1 MRVFTARQSR
11 LSWLSLT
18 VLAAF
23 FMCIGLIHGHPS
35 SGSNLRQ
42 LSYRG
47 AGDSKLKPPKGPK
60 PPKGGDGPS
69 VPPPTSGPS
78 KGKKVGFKKN
88 VDRLPKFELPKEPL
102 VAYRGETRD
111 PTVIEAAKGF
121 FPRDPERALT
131 AEETEAG
138 SGIYSHVA
146 EKIVKD
152 YTKYVSTSMDPG
164 AASDFGKSTGY
175 VYVVAPDPKMINV
188 PETLGEFMPA
198 QFAKENELIAVG
210 QIPFEQVR
218 GWIKK
223 STTIRAGDWLALR
236 EHGHKLSGGPLSDD
250 LKKKIGNI
258 ADAYTPN
265 KKYDAAKYDKTR
277 ASGGRPELAGFP
289 KDSPAWKK
297 EPWKQY
303 QNKKVSESLTEFL
316 NEVVCDKVEACVEA
330 QLASKP
336 GEAGVPNPYLDVD
349 PPCKETD
356 LKKRQE
362 EEACRQLT
370 EEDET
375 ETDDQVPEEDE
386 TETDGQVP
394 EEGTEPSEGTEPEA
408 PGNAEEG
415 LGAEEKLD
423 LARKT
428 SEEVFE
434 DLFTSR
440 KLSEKAAEW
449 GLKVQDARTRVLG
462 YKPLTEASPHFSL
475 SKAGLALEGAGLVAW
490 GAGMVQAFTSNST
503 GWERA
508 AAVTALVPFVGCGF
522 NAIAESQTKE
532 GIDVIDQ
539 MMCITADILL
549 FTPLAPFAFVVQV
562 FRVINGLFKTK
573 SVPKAEEVQET
584 RDKAWSKILDDKVY
598 TYYYSDDSLSR
609 NRKFRDK
616 LNGTLWADSMAIVSD
631 AADLIAAANATMQAS
646 AQSPNVNMDQI
657 NAVVLNV
664 TDQIK
669 AQIPSK
675 VAVRQRE
682 FLLQLPQLIKQGTD
696 LSVHKMA
703 DQFNNE
709 TITHLTSN
717 AMVNQY
723 TPTVFVPPGDPAGP
737 DLKEGVRGELGAIAA
752 HLEKTPLPLPKLFD
766 VAYVLGQ
773 SKGMQDI
780 DPLTLNPSEFIKSR
794 APEMSPDDV
803 DSYALF
809 HALQISML
817 LRGSV
822 SEDKLSKLWPTDD
835 KKTVQE
841 LQLLL
846 ALKFGRVFDSQKM
859 AAAAQLAGQHPT
871 PQEEKFMTHPSIPPL
886 KIAPESMAYI
896 GLILELSEERIKTV
910 PHLKEEIGFKE
921 LGTDEKLIMA
931 MLEKAKELYVER
943 DKEMTLPEE
952 GQAAPEG
959 QDAPEGQAAP
969 AA

>member
-1 MRVFTARQSR
+1 MRVFTAQQSR
-11 LSWLSLT
+11 ISWLSLT

-23 FMCIGLIHGHPS
+23 FLLIGLSHGHPS
-35 SGSNLRQ
+35 SGDNLHK

-47 AGDSKLKPPKGPK
+47 AGDSKPK

-69 VPPPTSGPS
+69 APPPASGPS

-111 PTVIEAAKGF
+111 PAAIEAVKGF
-121 FPRDPERALT
+121 FPRDPGRALT
-131 AEETEAG
+131 KEETEAG

-152 YTKYVSTSMDPG
+152 YTKFVSTAMDPA

-175 VYVVAPDPKMINV
+175 VYVIAPDPKMVNV

-198 QFAKENELIAVG
+198 QFAKESELVAVG
-210 QIPFEQVR
+210 QIPFDQVR

-223 STTIRAGDWLALR
+223 STAIRPGDWLALR
-236 EHGHKLSGGPLSDD
+236 EHGHKLSGQPLSEE
-250 LKKKIGNI
+250 LKKQLGRNI

-265 KKYDAAKYDKTR
+265 KKYNAAKYDKTR

-297 EPWKQY
+297 APWKQY
-303 QNKKVSESLTEFL
+303 QNKKVSESLKEFL
-316 NEVVCDKVEACVEA
+316 SEAVCAKAEACVKA
-330 QLASKP
+330 QLTSKA
-336 GEAGVPNPYLDVD
+336 GEAGVPNPYVDVD

-356 LKKRQE
+356 LRKRQ

-375 ETDDQVPEEDE
+375 ETDGQEAEE
-386 TETDGQVP
+386 G
-394 EEGTEPSEGTEPEA
+394 GTEPSEGTEPQE

-440 KLSEKAAEW
+440 KLSQKATEW
-449 GLKVQDARTRVLG
+449 GLKVKDARTRVLG
-462 YKPLTEASPHFSL
+462 YKPLTETSPHFSL

-490 GAGMVQAFTSNST
+490 GVGMVQAFTSNST

-539 MMCITADILL
+539 MLCITADILL

-562 FRVINGLFKTK
+562 FRVIHGLFKTK

-616 LNGTLWADSMAIVSD
+616 LNGTLFADSMAIVSD

-646 AQSPNVNMDQI
+646 AKSPNVDKDQI

-703 DQFNNE
+703 EQFNKE

-737 DLKEGVRGELGAIAA
+737 DLKEGVRRELGAVAA
-752 HLEKTPLPLPKLFD
+752 HLKKTPLPLPKLFD

-780 DPLTLNPSEFIKSR
+780 DPLTLNPGEFIKSR
-794 APEMSPDDV
+794 APDMSQDDV

-822 SEDKLSKLWPTDD
+822 SEEKLSKLWPTDD

-859 AAAAQLAGQHPT
+859 AAAAQLAGQFAT
-871 PQEEKFMTHPSIPPL
+871 PQEIKFMTHPSIPPL

-910 PHLKEEIGFKE
+910 PHLKEQIGFKE

-931 MLEKAKELYVER
+931 MLEKAKQLYVER

-952 GQAAPEG
+952 GQAAP
-959 QDAPEGQAAP
+959 AA
-969 AA
+969 

>member
-1 MRVFTARQSR
+1 MRVFTARH
-11 LSWLSLT
+11 
-18 VLAAF
+18 
-23 FMCIGLIHGHPS
+23 HGHPS
-35 SGSNLRQ
+35 SGDNLHK

-47 AGDSKLKPPKGPK
+47 AGDSKPK

-69 VPPPTSGPS
+69 APPPASGPS

-111 PTVIEAAKGF
+111 PAAIEAVKGF
-121 FPRDPERALT
+121 FPRDPGRAFT
-131 AEETEAG
+131 KEETEAG

-152 YTKYVSTSMDPG
+152 YTKFVSTAMDPA

-175 VYVVAPDPKMINV
+175 VYVIAPDPKMVNV

-198 QFAKENELIAVG
+198 QFAKESELVAVG
-210 QIPFEQVR
+210 QIPFDQVR

-223 STTIRAGDWLALR
+223 STAIRPGDWLALR
-236 EHGHKLSGGPLSDD
+236 EHGHKLSGQPLSEE
-250 LKKKIGNI
+250 LKKQLGRNI

-265 KKYDAAKYDKTR
+265 KEYNAAKYDETR

-297 EPWKQY
+297 APWKQY
-303 QNKKVSESLTEFL
+303 QNKKVSESLKEFL
-316 NEVVCDKVEACVEA
+316 SEAVCAKAEACVKA
-330 QLASKP
+330 QLTSKT
-336 GEAGVPNPYLDVD
+336 GEAGVPDPYVDVD

-356 LKKRQE
+356 LRKRQ

-375 ETDDQVPEEDE
+375 ETDGQEAEE
-386 TETDGQVP
+386 G
-394 EEGTEPSEGTEPEA
+394 GTEPSEGTEPQE
-408 PGNAEEG
+408 PGKAEEG

-440 KLSEKAAEW
+440 KLSQKATEW
-449 GLKVQDARTRVLG
+449 GLKVKDARTRVLG
-462 YKPLTEASPHFSL
+462 YKPLTETSPHFSL
-475 SKAGLALEGAGLVAW
+475 SKAGLALDGAGLVAW
-490 GAGMVQAFTSNST
+490 GVGMVQAFTSNST

-522 NAIAESQTKE
+522 NAIAESQTGE

-539 MMCITADILL
+539 MLCITADMLL
-549 FTPLAPFAFVVQV
+549 FAPLAPFAFVVKV
-562 FRVINGLFKTK
+562 FRVMHGLFKTK

-584 RDKAWSKILDDKVY
+584 RDKAWSKILHDKVY

-616 LNGTLWADSMAIVSD
+616 LNGTLFADSMAIVSD

-646 AQSPNVNMDQI
+646 AKSPN
-657 NAVVLNV
+657 
-664 TDQIK
+664 IK

-703 DQFNNE
+703 EQFNKETVGPVRDNTGPHLMLQLVAATE

-737 DLKEGVRGELGAIAA
+737 DLKEGVRRELGAVAA
-752 HLEKTPLPLPKLFD
+752 HLKKTPLPSPKLFD

-773 SKGMQDI
+773 SKD
-780 DPLTLNPSEFIKSR
+780 
-794 APEMSPDDV
+794 
-803 DSYALF
+803 
-809 HALQISML
+809 SML

-822 SEDKLSKLWPTDD
+822 SEEELSKLWPTED
-835 KKTVQE
+835 KNTVQE

-859 AAAAQLAGQHPT
+859 AAAAQLAGQFAT
-871 PQEEKFMTHPSIPPL
+871 PQEIKFMTQPSIPPL

-910 PHLKEEIGFKE
+910 PHLKEQIGFKE

-931 MLEKAKELYVER
+931 MLEKAKQLYYFIISYVER
-943 DKEMTLPEE
+943 DKEKTLPEE
-952 GQAAPEG
+952 GQAAP
-959 QDAPEGQAAP
+959 AA
-969 AA
+969 

>member
-11 LSWLSLT
+11 ISWLSLT
-18 VLAAF
+18 VLAVF
-23 FMCIGLIHGHPS
+23 FLFIGLSHGHPS
-35 SGSNLRQ
+35 SGNNLHQ

-47 AGDSKLKPPKGPK
+47 AGDSKPKPPKDSK

-69 VPPPTSGPS
+69 APPPASGPS

-102 VAYRGETRD
+102 VAYRGESRD
-111 PTVIEAAKGF
+111 PAAIEAVEGF
-121 FPRDPERALT
+121 FPRKPGRDITDDEA
-131 AEETEAG
+131 EAG
-138 SGIYSHVA
+138 SRIYSHVA
-146 EKIVKD
+146 DKNVKE
-152 YTKYVSTSMDPG
+152 YTKFVSTAMDPA
-164 AASDFGKSTGY
+164 AASDFGQSTGY
-175 VYVVAPDPKMINV
+175 VYVIAPDPKMVNV
-188 PETLGEFMPA
+188 PETLGEFMPP
-198 QFAKENELIAVG
+198 QFAKEAELVAVG
-210 QIPFEQVR
+210 QIPPDQVR

-223 STTIRAGDWLALR
+223 STKIRPGDWLAMR
-236 EHGHKLSGGPLSDD
+236 EHGHKLRGEPLSEE
-250 LKKKIGNI
+250 LKKQLGGNI
-258 ADAYTPN
+258 AEAYTPN
-265 KKYDAAKYDKTR
+265 PKYNAAKYDKTR

-289 KDSPAWKK
+289 KDSQAWKK
-297 EPWKQY
+297 APWKQY
-303 QNKKVSESLTEFL
+303 QKTKVSESLEKFL
-316 NEVVCDKVEACVEA
+316 SEVVCAKEEACVKA
-330 QLASKP
+330 QLTAKA
-336 GEAGVPNPYLDVD
+336 GEAGVPNPYVDVD

-362 EEACRQLT
+362 GACRELT
-370 EEDET
+370 EEDEI
-375 ETDDQVPEEDE
+375 ETG
-386 TETDGQVP
+386 GQEP
-394 EEGTEPSEGTEPEA
+394 EEGTEPSEGAEPQE

-440 KLSEKAAEW
+440 KLSQKAAEW

-462 YKPLTEASPHFSL
+462 YKPLTETSPHFSL
-475 SKAGLALEGAGLVAW
+475 SKAGLALEGVGLAAW
-490 GAGMVQAFTSNST
+490 GVGMVQAFTSNST

-539 MMCITADILL
+539 MLCITADILL
-549 FTPLAPFAFVVQV
+549 FTPLAPFTFAVQV
-562 FRVINGLFKTK
+562 FRVIIGLFKTK
-573 SVPKAEEVQET
+573 SVPKKEEVQET

-616 LNGTLWADSMAIVSD
+616 LNGTLFADSMAIVSD

-646 AQSPNVNMDQI
+646 AKSPNVDKDQI

-703 DQFNNE
+703 DQFNKE

-717 AMVNQY
+717 AMVKQY

-737 DLKEGVRGELGAIAA
+737 DLKEGVRRELGAVAA

-780 DPLTLNPSEFIKSR
+780 DPMTLNPGEFIKSR
-794 APEMSPDDV
+794 APNMSQDDV

-846 ALKFGRVFDSQKM
+846 ALKFGLVFDSQKM
-859 AAAAQLAGQHPT
+859 AAAAQLSGQFAT
-871 PQEEKFMTHPSIPPL
+871 PQEIKFMTHPSIPPL

-910 PHLKEEIGFKE
+910 PHLKEQIGFKE

-943 DKEMTLPEE
+943 GKNLTLPEE
-952 GQAAPEG
+952 GQAAP
-959 QDAPEGQAAP
+959 AA
-969 AA
+969 

>member
-11 LSWLSLT
+11 ISWLSLT

-23 FMCIGLIHGHPS
+23 FLLIGLSH
-35 SGSNLRQ
+35 
-42 LSYRG
+42 G
-47 AGDSKLKPPKGPK
+47 AGDSKPK

-69 VPPPTSGPS
+69 APPPASGPS

-111 PTVIEAAKGF
+111 PAAIEAVKGF
-121 FPRDPERALT
+121 FQRDPGRALT
-131 AEETEAG
+131 KEETEAG

-152 YTKYVSTSMDPG
+152 YTKFVSTAMDPA

-175 VYVVAPDPKMINV
+175 VYVIAPDPKMVNV
-188 PETLGEFMPA
+188 PETLGEFMPT
-198 QFAKENELIAVG
+198 QFAKESELVAVG
-210 QIPFEQVR
+210 QIPFDQVR
-218 GWIKK
+218 GFIKK
-223 STTIRAGDWLALR
+223 STAIRPGDWLALR
-236 EHGHKLSGGPLSDD
+236 EHGHKLSGQPLSEE
-250 LKKKIGNI
+250 LKKQLGRNI

-265 KKYDAAKYDKTR
+265 KEYNATKYDKTR

-297 EPWKQY
+297 APWKQY
-303 QNKKVSESLTEFL
+303 QNKKVSESLNEFL
-316 NEVVCDKVEACVEA
+316 SEAVCAKAEACVKA
-330 QLASKP
+330 QLTSKA
-336 GEAGVPNPYLDVD
+336 GEAGVPNPYVDVD

-356 LKKRQE
+356 LRKRQ

-375 ETDDQVPEEDE
+375 ETDGQEAEE
-386 TETDGQVP
+386 G
-394 EEGTEPSEGTEPEA
+394 GTEPSEGTEPQE
-408 PGNAEEG
+408 PGKAEEG

-440 KLSEKAAEW
+440 KLSQKATEW
-449 GLKVQDARTRVLG
+449 GLKVKDARTRVLG
-462 YKPLTEASPHFSL
+462 YKPLTETSPHFSL

-490 GAGMVQAFTSNST
+490 GVGMVQAFTSNST

-522 NAIAESQTKE
+522 NAIAEFQTKE

-539 MMCITADILL
+539 MLCITADMLL

-562 FRVINGLFKTK
+562 FRVIHGLSKTK

-584 RDKAWSKILDDKVY
+584 RDKAWSKILHDKVY

-609 NRKFRDK
+609 NRKFRDT
-616 LNGTLWADSMAIVSD
+616 LNGTLFADSMAIVSD

-646 AQSPNVNMDQI
+646 AKSPNVDKDQI
-657 NAVVLNV
+657 KAVVLNV

-703 DQFNNE
+703 EQFNKE
-709 TITHLTSN
+709 TMTHLTSN

-737 DLKEGVRGELGAIAA
+737 DLKEGVRRKLGAVAA
-752 HLEKTPLPLPKLFD
+752 HLKKTPLPLPKLFD

-780 DPLTLNPSEFIKSR
+780 DPLTLNPGEFIKSR
-794 APEMSPDDV
+794 APEMSQDDV
-803 DSYALF
+803 DS
-809 HALQISML
+809 
-817 LRGSV
+817 V
-822 SEDKLSKLWPTDD
+822 SEEKLSKLWPTEY

-859 AAAAQLAGQHPT
+859 AAAAQLAGQFAT
-871 PQEEKFMTHPSIPPL
+871 PQEIKFMTHPSIPPL

-910 PHLKEEIGFKE
+910 PHLKEQIGFKE

-931 MLEKAKELYVER
+931 MLEKAKQLYVER

-952 GQAAPEG
+952 GQAAP
-959 QDAPEGQAAP
+959 AA
-969 AA
+969 